1 MLTGISPDS
10 LGPCRSGKD
19 LGFKDVGEPLK
30 EKKDEVTVTHVVVA
44 TPAGKR
50 LIKWPCNECLQGP
63 QSTPL
68 LQLSSQRLQVSLEQS
83 QFEVGAEN
91 CTGIESGA
99 LNASG
104 LPMGYLFRSGLWISD
119 S

>member
-10 LGPCRSGKD
+10 LGPYRSGKG

-30 EKKDEVTVTHVVVA
+30 TSKEKKDEVTVIHVVVA

-50 LIKWPCNECLQGP
+50 LIKWPWKECPQGP

-68 LQLSSQRLQVSLEQS
+68 LQLSRL
-83 QFEVGAEN
+83 
-91 CTGIESGA
+91 
-99 LNASG
+99 
-104 LPMGYLFRSGLWISD
+104 
-119 S
+119 